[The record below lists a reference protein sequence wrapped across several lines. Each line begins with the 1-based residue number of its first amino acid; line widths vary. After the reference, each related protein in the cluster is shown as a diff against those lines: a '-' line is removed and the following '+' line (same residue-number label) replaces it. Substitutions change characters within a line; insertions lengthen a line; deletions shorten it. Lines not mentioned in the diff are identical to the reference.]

1 MSIRKPPQ
9 RTSEFFAAARAN
21 AQHSTGPR
29 SQAGKQ
35 HAKMNAVQ
43 HGERSDPDHHTL
55 VMLKLGEDPLEF
67 EYLKKQLLLS
77 YGPGEVLWEKQ
88 IDDLAKLYWRR
99 QRLERAQEGL
109 MRGALLAAEERQHRR
124 RLEMADATFDAWQ
137 ACEIDLPAPAD
148 PGVRLCML
156 LSYLGAIREQAK
168 QGVFEPGQVE
178 KLEALYE
185 KKQGWRQARL
195 MKLLRARRTGTPAC
209 PTERIAQP
217 FQPLP
222 EAGKPPGTGK
232 SACATDE
239 HQDLLRL
246 LDEEIAFLE
255 KEFQYAENLN
265 QEQAAA
271 TRDAC
276 LAPDCEQWKVLL
288 RREEHLDRAIDR
300 KVRILLAMRKE
311 FRKPKPPDE
320 YWDASSPEEQA
331 ELNEMI
337 WGDDKPSDFPWEDT
351 MSEPA
356 TATKVPSA
364 AAPPLSAKIDER
376 TENVYENKGP
386 VVAAAEQQRPTPR
399 GASGV

>member
-1 MSIRKPPQ
+1 
-9 RTSEFFAAARAN
+9 
-21 AQHSTGPR
+21 
-29 SQAGKQ
+29 
-35 HAKMNAVQ
+35 
-43 HGERSDPDHHTL
+43 
-55 VMLKLGEDPLEF
+55 MLKLGEDPLEF

-148 PGVRLCML
+148 PGVRLRMV

-195 MKLLRARRTGTPAC
+195 MKLLRACRTGTPAC

-217 FQPLP
+217 FQPVP
-222 EAGKPPGTGK
+222 EAGKPASTGKSACATDERTAQPFQPVPKVGELTRDSGTGK

-239 HQDLLRL
+239 HPDLLHL

-255 KEFQYAENLN
+255 KEFQYAEDLN
-265 QEQAAA
+265 KEQAAA

-276 LAPDCEQWKVLL
+276 LAPDCEQWKILL

-320 YWDASSPEEQA
+320 YWDASSPEDQA

-356 TATKVPSA
+356 TATRVPPA
-364 AAPPLSAKIDER
+364 VAPQQPAKADER

-386 VVAAAEQQRPTPR
+386 GSGQAAQSAARAQAKKPQARPSKAAR
-399 GASGV
+399 QAGSVI

>member
-1 MSIRKPPQ
+1 
-9 RTSEFFAAARAN
+9 
-21 AQHSTGPR
+21 
-29 SQAGKQ
+29 
-35 HAKMNAVQ
+35 
-43 HGERSDPDHHTL
+43 L
-55 VMLKLGEDPLEF
+55 PL
-67 EYLKKQLLLS
+67 
-77 YGPGEVLWEKQ
+77 
-88 IDDLAKLYWRR
+88 A
-99 QRLERAQEGL
+99 
-109 MRGALLAAEERQHRR
+109 
-124 RLEMADATFDAWQ
+124 
-137 ACEIDLPAPAD
+137 AD
-148 PGVRLCML
+148 PGVRLRMQ

-168 QGVFEPGQVE
+168 QGVFEPWQVE

-195 MKLLRARRTGTPAC
+195 IKLLRACRTGTPAC

-217 FQPLP
+217 FQPVPKAGKPAGTGKSACATDERTAQSFQPVP
-222 EAGKPPGTGK
+222 EAGKPASTGK

-255 KEFQYAENLN
+255 KEFQYAEDLN
-265 QEQAAA
+265 KEQAAA

-276 LAPDCEQWKVLL
+276 LAPEGEQWKILL

-320 YWDASSPEEQA
+320 YWDASSPEDQA

-351 MSEPA
+351 MSELA
-356 TATKVPSA
+356 TATKVPPA
-364 AAPPLSAKIDER
+364 VAPPQPAKTDER
-376 TENVYENKGP
+376 TENVYENKGS
-386 VVAAAEQQRPTPR
+386 AAGQTARATARAQAKKPQACPKRAARQT
-399 GASGV
+399 GSVI